1 MREKTSSVADAD
13 RSAPERR
20 RAPVPQDLPGRL
32 LASRFGSL
40 ITRPWFDRLVLQ
52 VGLAAYIPL
61 SRAWAAA
68 AEADGDLARFIADV
82 PLARVPPSM
91 ERGLRRSLRRVAE
104 LRADHD
110 AMNREWEHTFFGP
123 SAAGPERLVLIERAR
138 RRASDSFMK
147 GRLAFLPLRLR
158 GALPSVRFELPRP
171 SEVEAR
177 HGPRL
182 ANIPAAYLPPAIP
195 CRRSG
200 SRGASMAC
208 MRSNTGCTIRAA
220 IPQWASSR
228 GPMCSSPSA
237 SRTRRA

>member
-1 MREKTSSVADAD
+1 QHDARQVAVATLG
-13 RSAPERR
+13 RSAPEWRKP
-20 RAPVPQDLPGRL
+20 PVPQDLPGRL

-40 ITRPWFDRLVLQ
+40 ITRPWFDRVVLQ

-68 AEADGDLARFIADV
+68 AEAEGDLDRFIEEV
-82 PLARVPPSM
+82 PLRRVPPSM

-110 AMNREWEHTFFGP
+110 EMTREWEHVFYGGP
-123 SAAGPERLVLIERAR
+123 AAGPERLVQIERAR

-158 GALPSVRFELPRP
+158 GLLPPVRFTLPKP
-171 SEVEAR
+171 STVEAR

-182 ANIPAAYLPPAIP
+182 ANIARAYLPPDPPPPIK
-195 CRRSG
+195 
-200 SRGASMAC
+200 AS
-208 MRSNTGCTIRAA
+208 
-220 IPQWASSR
+220 
-228 GPMCSSPSA
+228 
-237 SRTRRA
+237 